1 MEVLKMN
8 EQEFQRTELLIQE
21 TNALLKE
28 IKTLNENIDRKD
40 NIIAGLYEIIVST
53 KDIEL
58 MKRLQTVMLDA
69 NFGDKVKEE
78 V

>member
-40 NIIAGLYEIIVST
+40 NIIAGLYEIIVNT

-58 MKRLQTVMLDA
+58 MKQLQTVTLEA
-69 NFGDKVKEE
+69 NFGDKVKG